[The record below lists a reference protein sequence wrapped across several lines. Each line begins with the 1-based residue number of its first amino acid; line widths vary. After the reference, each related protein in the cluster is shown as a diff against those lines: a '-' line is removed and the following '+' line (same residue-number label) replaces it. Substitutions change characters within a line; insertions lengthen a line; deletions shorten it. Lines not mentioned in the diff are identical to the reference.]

1 MGNFIS
7 FPEEAPHQQV
17 DKLVLNLVDPATDAG
32 SIARLISGSLG
43 TLDSEPAAHF
53 NVDPLIDYRAQRPW
67 LNYQNGRLAGIWREG
82 MALSLVKDVEGSE
95 FLRLHGTEPDF
106 HWDALL
112 ADMIDVV
119 ERFGVRSI
127 YSFTAIGTP
136 TPHTRPA
143 DMIVRTSE
151 SGVDHP
157 VLEADF
163 WFQSSFADY
172 LEYHAS
178 RLDISTTNVA
188 VRVPVY
194 LTGQHYSAGA
204 VGALSMVGRLS
215 GLRFPLGDLQHDVIR
230 QNEQL
235 AAITAENEELAR
247 ILSAF
252 ERDYDEKGVTPGFV
266 TAPEDD
272 FSVPSVDEIGRA
284 AEQFLAQVDMANE
297 RSHVDNQ
304 FDPQGLIRRID
315 EIRRSRLW
323 RERGNGNS
331 EFDLGDGSPANGNEP
346 WGSTG
351 SSPVS
356 PAVASPDVAPTSDD
370 DGVPAPVDQGSEN
383 EQDAARE
390 PESSAEAQQGNE
402 QSDNG
407 WEPAGESA
415 AEQSQQGQE
424 TEPVAEVTGIQ
435 PEQSSVV
442 DHEVSSEGEE
452 PTDSENEQAPG
463 DADREEQDPDGP
475 TSRKRRWGRHSWWPS
490 LDD

>member
-7 FPEEAPHQQV
+7 FPEEAPHQKV
-17 DKLVLNLVDPATDAG
+17 DRLVLNLVDPATDAG

-67 LNYQNGRLAGIWREG
+67 MNYQNGRLAGIWREG
-82 MALSLVKDVEGSE
+82 IVLSLEKDVEGTE

-143 DMIVRTSE
+143 DMIVRTTE
-151 SGVDHP
+151 SGVDQP
-157 VLEADF
+157 ILEADF

-194 LTGQHYSAGA
+194 LTGQHYSSGA
-204 VGALSMVGRLS
+204 VGALSMVGKLA

-230 QNEQL
+230 QNEHL
-235 AAITAENEELAR
+235 AAVAAQNEELAR
-247 ILSAF
+247 ILASF
-252 ERDYDEKGVTPGFV
+252 ERDYDEKGITPGFV

-284 AEQFLAQVDMANE
+284 AEQFLAQVDMASE
-297 RSHVDNQ
+297 RSRVENQ

-323 RERGNGNS
+323 RERGNGSS
-331 EFDLGDGSPANGNEP
+331 EFDVGNGSLAPGNEP
-346 WGSTG
+346 WGSDGG
-351 SSPVS
+351 SSVTPDE
-356 PAVASPDVAPTSDD
+356 ASTADD
-370 DGVPAPVDQGSEN
+370 DAQPPVDWTSAN
-383 EQDAARE
+383 EADAGREPDAAATSETSPIE
-390 PESSAEAQQGNE
+390 P
-402 QSDNG
+402 
-407 WEPAGESA
+407 
-415 AEQSQQGQE
+415 E
-424 TEPVAEVTGIQ
+424 TEPVTEGSGEQPQQGPAVGKESTSEDEEAEHRGAA
-435 PEQSSVV
+435 
-442 DHEVSSEGEE
+442 G
-452 PTDSENEQAPG
+452 
-463 DADREEQDPDGP
+463 
-475 TSRKRRWGRHSWWPS
+475 
-490 LDD
+490 

>member
-7 FPEEAPHQQV
+7 FPEEAPHQKV
-17 DKLVLNLVDPATDAG
+17 DRLVLNLVDPATDAG
-32 SIARLISGSLG
+32 SIARLIAGSLG
-43 TLDSEPAAHF
+43 SLDSEAAAHF

-67 LNYQNGRLAGIWREG
+67 MNYQNGRLVGIWREG
-82 MALSLVKDVEGSE
+82 MALSLVKDVEGTE

-127 YSFTAIGTP
+127 YSFSAIGTP

-143 DMIVRTSE
+143 DMIVRSTE

-235 AAITAENEELAR
+235 AAIVADNEELAR
-247 ILSAF
+247 VLAAF

-297 RSHVDNQ
+297 RSHVENQ

-346 WGSTG
+346 WGSSG
-351 SSPVS
+351 SSPPS
-356 PAVASPDVAPTSDD
+356 PGDMASPGDAATPDEADNSDD
-370 DGVPAPVDQGSEN
+370 GAQPPDDHVPPSDGEPDNNGSPQLPE
-383 EQDAARE
+383 ETESMTEATGQP
-390 PESSAEAQQGNE
+390 PESGP
-402 QSDNG
+402 G
-407 WEPAGESA
+407 
-415 AEQSQQGQE
+415 
-424 TEPVAEVTGIQ
+424 
-435 PEQSSVV
+435 VV
-442 DHEVSSEGEE
+442 DEVSSEGEPE
-452 PTDSENEQAPG
+452 RRDSDESS
-463 DADREEQDPDGP
+463 
-475 TSRKRRWGRHSWWPS
+475 SRKRRWSRHSWWPS